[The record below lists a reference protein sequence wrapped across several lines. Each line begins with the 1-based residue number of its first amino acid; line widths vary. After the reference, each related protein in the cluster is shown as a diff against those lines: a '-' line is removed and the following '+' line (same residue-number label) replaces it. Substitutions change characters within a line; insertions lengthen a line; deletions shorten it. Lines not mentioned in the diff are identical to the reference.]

1 MNPTTRQVM
10 RQWTL
15 AQPVIASYITALVRD
30 FAVRDD
36 LLQDVAVAVLESVD
50 RYDPSK
56 PFIGWALG
64 ITRNILRNHF
74 RRSSRDRLIFDD
86 ELTGKLAVA
95 FEHASP
101 TTLSQLDH
109 LEDCLPKLEGRARE
123 ICTLRYS
130 ENLKPAAIAERL
142 GMRANSVAK
151 SLQRI
156 RERLRDCI
164 NSKTP
169 SPRPV
174 YE

>member
-56 PFIGWALG
+56 PFIGWAIG

-74 RRSSRDRLIFDD
+74 RRHS
-86 ELTGKLAVA
+86 
-95 FEHASP
+95 
-101 TTLSQLDH
+101 
-109 LEDCLPKLEGRARE
+109 
-123 ICTLRYS
+123 
-130 ENLKPAAIAERL
+130 
-142 GMRANSVAK
+142 ANSTSASRSFPIICSAVNFLPRGISCPPLICVNRD
-151 SLQRI
+151 SLSASG
-156 RERLRDCI
+156 D
-164 NSKTP
+164 
-169 SPRPV
+169 V
-174 YE
+174 

>member
-30 FAVRDD
+30 FAIRDD

-56 PFIGWALG
+56 PFIGWAIG

-95 FEHASP
+95 FEDAFP
-101 TTLSQLDH
+101 TTLSQLDLSLAELPNNLLCSELPSSWH
-109 LEDCLPKLEGRARE
+109 LLPSLG
-123 ICTLRYS
+123 LRQQ
-130 ENLKPAAIAERL
+130 RF
-142 GMRANSVAK
+142 
-151 SLQRI
+151 SL
-156 RERLRDCI
+156 
-164 NSKTP
+164 
-169 SPRPV
+169 
-174 YE
+174 